1 MKINRSLLG
10 NLVFRGYS
18 NERERG
24 RVIFK
29 TIVSTDLEAR
39 YVLMNVAE
47 NLDLVD
53 HFLICEANISVLGE
67 NRDFSFSKQIAKY
80 PELQDKK
87 IQLIEM
93 DLRGKAL
100 PWNGLRENLFAN
112 TFVIRDGFREI
123 FPISPSDIVI
133 STDGDEVIFSSA
145 VRKFVRRLNR
155 RILPRLGYHLLLN
168 QIVYKLEYLWSDCG
182 FRAPVVS
189 RASVYLKQ
197 EAPQWRD
204 KGTVTFRPSGTHFS
218 WVMTAEEMK
227 DKILNTAHRV
237 EYEEFADVEVLQ
249 KAITDK
255 KWIFHPERNF
265 TVQEQAELTAPCYP
279 RSLVTYQNLF
289 MGHTDLVS

>member
-1 MKINRSLLG
+1 MKITRSLVG

-18 NERERG
+18 NEREPG
-24 RVIFK
+24 RIIFK

-47 NLDLVD
+47 NLHLVD
-53 HFLICEANISVLGE
+53 HFLICEANVSVTGE
-67 NRDFSFSKQIAKY
+67 PRDFTFSKKIAEY

-87 IQLIEM
+87 IHLIEM
-93 DLRGKAL
+93 DLRSVAL

-112 TFVIRDGFREI
+112 AFAIRDGFREL
-123 FPISPSDIVI
+123 FPMHPSDIVI
-133 STDGDEVIFSSA
+133 STDGDEVLFSKA
-145 VRKFVRRLNR
+145 VKKFVKRLNR
-155 RILPRLGYHLLLN
+155 KILPRLGYNLLLH

-189 RASVYLKQ
+189 RASVYLEQ

-255 KWIFHPERNF
+255 KWIFHPERSF
-265 TVQEQAELTAPCYP
+265 TVQEQTKLTAPCYP

-289 MGHTDLVS
+289 KGHTDLV

>member
-1 MKINRSLLG
+1 MKITRSLIG

-18 NERERG
+18 NQRERG

-80 PELQDKK
+80 PDLQDKK

-93 DLRGKAL
+93 DLREKAL

-112 TFVIRDGFREI
+112 AFAIRDGFRET
-123 FPISPSDIVI
+123 FPIRPSDILI
-133 STDGDEVIFSSA
+133 STDGDEVIFSRS

-155 RILPRLGYHLLLN
+155 KILPRLGYNLLLN

-189 RASVYLKQ
+189 RASVYLQ
-197 EAPQWRD
+197 QDAPQWRD
-204 KGTVTFRPSGTHFS
+204 TGTVTFMPSGTHFS

-227 DKILNTAHRV
+227 DKVLSTAHRV

-249 KAITDK
+249 RAITDK
-255 KWIFHPERNF
+255 KWIFHPERKF
-265 TVQEQAELTAPCYP
+265 TVQEQTSLTAPCYP
-279 RSLVTYQNLF
+279 KSLITYQEMF
-289 MGHTDLVS
+289 SEHTDLLP